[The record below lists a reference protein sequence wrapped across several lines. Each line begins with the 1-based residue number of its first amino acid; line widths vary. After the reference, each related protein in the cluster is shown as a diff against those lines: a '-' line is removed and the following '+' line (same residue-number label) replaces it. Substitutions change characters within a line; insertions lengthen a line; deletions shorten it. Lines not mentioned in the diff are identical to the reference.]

1 MDISLQ
7 IKSLLNE
14 AELYRAQGL
23 FPEAKDKYHAAS
35 AMIHKID
42 KLKNKENLLKAI
54 SVKFNPLKKRRKKS
68 KPVPASPELSEK
80 GRT

>member
-1 MDISLQ
+1 MNISLQ

-42 KLKNKENLLKAI
+42 KLKI
-54 SVKFNPLKKRRKKS
+54 
-68 KPVPASPELSEK
+68 
-80 GRT
+80 T